1 MDSDWRMWSRRDL
14 LAEGMGRRGIQHAVE
29 DGWLVR
35 ARRDRYL
42 ASTAPA
48 ELIRAVRVGGRLT
61 CLALLRLLDVFVLTG
76 GGLHV
81 HMPPNAS
88 RMRSPSDRATPLAG
102 RGSREVVL
110 HWVPL
115 LRSLGADDPR
125 VHVVDALAHAVCC
138 QPARH
143 AVATLDNALHRGLVG
158 EPEIAEIFAALPSK
172 YRIVRALLD
181 RRAESG
187 TETLMRLMVR
197 AAGAT
202 YDLQVVIDGVGR
214 VDLLVDGWLVIECD
228 SEEFHSSWHQQLK
241 DRRRDLAL
249 AQRGYVTWRVTA
261 AQIMYQPE
269 EVAAGLRGLLVARRG
284 GR

>member
-1 MDSDWRMWSRRDL
+1 MD
-14 LAEGMGRRGIQHAVE
+14 Q
-29 DGWLVR
+29 GWLVR

-48 ELIRAVRVGGRLT
+48 DLIRAVRVGGRLT
-61 CLALLRLLDVFVLTG
+61 CLALLRLLQVFVFTR

-81 HMPPNAS
+81 QMSANAS
-88 RMRSPSDRATPLAG
+88 RMRSPLDRATPLAG
-102 RGSREVVL
+102 RDTREVVL

-115 LRSLGADDPR
+115 LRTLGADDPC
-125 VHVVDALAHAVCC
+125 VHVVDALAHAVRC

-143 AVATLDNALHRGLVG
+143 AVATLDSALHRGLVG
-158 EPEIAEIFAALPSK
+158 EAEIAEIFASLPSK

-181 RRAESG
+181 HRAESG

-214 VDLLVDGWLVIECD
+214 VDILVDGWLVIECD
-228 SEEFHSSWHQQLK
+228 SEEFHSSWRQQLK

-249 AQRGYVTWRVTA
+249 AQRGYATWRVTA
-261 AQIMYQPE
+261 AQILYQPQ
-269 EVAAGLRGLLVARRG
+269 EVAAGLRGLLGAHRG
-284 GR
+284 R

>member
-1 MDSDWRMWSRRDL
+1 MDSEWRIRARGDL
-14 LAEGMGRRGIQHAVE
+14 RAEGMGRQSIEMAV
-29 DGWLVR
+29 DQGWLVR

-42 ASTAPA
+42 ASTAPP

-61 CLALLRLLDVFVLTG
+61 CLTLLRLLHVFVFAR

-81 HMPPNAS
+81 HMAGNAS
-88 RMRSPSDRATPLAG
+88 RMRSPLDRATPLAD
-102 RGSREVVL
+102 RGAREVVL

-115 LRSLGADDPR
+115 LRSLGADDSC
-125 VHVVDALAHAVCC
+125 VHVVDALAHAVSC

-143 AVATLDNALHRGLVG
+143 AVATLDSALNRGFVG
-158 EPEIAEIFAALPSK
+158 EAEIAEIFAALPSK

-197 AAGAT
+197 AVGAV

-228 SEEFHSSWHQQLK
+228 SEEFHSSWRQQLK
-241 DRRRDLAL
+241 D
-249 AQRGYVTWRVTA
+249 
-261 AQIMYQPE
+261 
-269 EVAAGLRGLLVARRG
+269 
-284 GR
+284 